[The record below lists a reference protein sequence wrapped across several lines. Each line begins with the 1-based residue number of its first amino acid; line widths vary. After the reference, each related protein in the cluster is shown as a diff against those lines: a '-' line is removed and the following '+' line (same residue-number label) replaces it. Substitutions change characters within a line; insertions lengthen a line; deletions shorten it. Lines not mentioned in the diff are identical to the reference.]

1 MEEYREKAAEES
13 SQTDSDSAGT
23 TKDTP
28 MYMTLAHQYG
38 IADEMEIG
46 ESSET
51 TQSIEQEYQ
60 AYITSPLSPKNV
72 DILKFWE
79 VCGTINGA

>member
-1 MEEYREKAAEES
+1 MQEYREKTAGELL
-13 SQTDSDSAGT
+13 QTDLDPADT
-23 TKDTP
+23 TKDPP
-28 MYMTLAHQYG
+28 MYMSLAHQYG

-60 AYITSPLSPKNV
+60 AYITAPLSKNV

-79 VCGTINGA
+79 VGGTINGT

>member
-1 MEEYREKAAEES
+1 
-13 SQTDSDSAGT
+13 
-23 TKDTP
+23 
-28 MYMTLAHQYG
+28 MTLAHRYG

-46 ESSET
+46 ESSKT

-79 VCGTINGA
+79 VRGTVNGA